1 MVKLLRQTASLAVS
15 LPQTETAL
23 LSLEKQDP
31 ASAELYRLLCQQNQ
45 LLLQRLCFLQAN
57 WNHVSPEDL
66 PAMQLELQ
74 TSTVLAQVH
83 CQIVGWLGGCDL
95 NDAVKFD
102 LPQDSTGSTVP
113 ALDFN

>member
-1 MVKLLRQTASLAVS
+1 MVKLLRETASLILS
-15 LPQTETAL
+15 LSQTKTVL
-23 LSLEKQDP
+23 LSMEQQDP
-31 ASAELYRLLCQQNQ
+31 GSVELYRLLHLQNQ
-45 LLLQRLCFLQAN
+45 LLLQRLCFLQGCLKSQ
-57 WNHVSPEDL
+57 SPATMSL
-66 PAMQLELQ
+66 VELQ
-74 TSTVLAQVH
+74 TLNQLAQVH